1 VPATDGTETAQGEP
15 AENVLVPKKKRK
27 PKRALSED
35 EDLPPPPPPMQT
47 LRLERPLVPSDDTME
62 WNILDDARER
72 GLMPWTIGEPDEKE
86 TVQPLGP
93 APTGEEAMAD
103 GDGPP
108 AEPFG
113 AGGLFNMDE
122 DLSPEEIA
130 RRLEEKY
137 DKPKKKS
144 KVVSRDRSPFD
155 STFTRFSP
163 HMPPSLHIPLLTRRC

>member
-15 AENVLVPKKKRK
+15 VENVLVPKKKRK

-72 GLMPWTIGEPDEKE
+72 GLAPWTIGEPEEKE
-86 TVQPLGP
+86 TVQPSASAP
-93 APTGEEAMAD
+93 AGDEVMAD

-144 KVVSRDRSPFD
+144 KVVSEDCSLLD
-155 STFTRFSP
+155 STPTGSP
-163 HMPPSLHIPLLTRRC
+163 TLPPLALSC